1 MLIILLFVISH
12 LHLRQAM
19 LDNIGVLVATV
30 IMVLT
35 ALTIVTLKVSWDINI
50 FNKGSIKFTEADWK
64 VIMHNGSDQRRKIVN
79 PSLEFL
85 ETFDRYSQ
93 GFTGNGVAIING
105 SNSHNK

>member
-1 MLIILLFVISH
+1 MFDLTTADSADTAVIPASSLSKYNCEHAQLNFLLDD
-12 LHLRQAM
+12 M
-19 LDNIGVLVATV
+19 
-30 IMVLT
+30 
-35 ALTIVTLKVSWDINI
+35 
-50 FNKGSIKFTEADWK
+50 KFTEADWK

-85 ETFDRYSQ
+85 ETCYRYSQ